1 MVGLVV
7 GMVRMGLDFARRAP
21 YCGSGE
27 TDERFEIV
35 SKVDFLHFAIILAGV
50 STLAM
55 VIISLFTVPREEKQ
69 VCIQRTNRGLIMKHA
84 RIQKDLSEEGP
95 TLMFWGFF

>member
-7 GMVRMGLDFARRAP
+7 GMIRMGLDFARRAP

-27 TDERFEIV
+27 DDQRFEIV

-50 STLAM
+50 STIAM
-55 VIISLFTVPREEKQ
+55 VVISLFTVPREDKQ
-69 VCIQRTNRGLIMKHA
+69 VHLIWV
-84 RIQKDLSEEGP
+84 IDCSSISL
-95 TLMFWGFF
+95 

>member
-35 SKVDFLHFAIILAGV
+35 SKVDFLHFAIILAGI
-50 STLAM
+50 STIAM

-69 VCIQRTNRGLIMKHA
+69 VCR
-84 RIQKDLSEEGP
+84 
-95 TLMFWGFF
+95 